1 MPGVF
6 PDYKAPIVRN
16 GADGRELATARW
28 GMPSSSKA
36 LMDATKKRAEKL
48 QAKGKPVDFKEL
60 LRMEPDGG
68 TTNIRNVKSKHWTR
82 WLGVENRCVVPFNSF
97 SEFNKAEGG
106 DIWFALDETRTLP
119 RKVPTVGYLAANAEA
134 ADRPRRTAL
143 VQRLAELGW
152 TEGRTVR
159 IEYRWA
165 DGAAERAAEIA
176 PDLVRLPVDVI
187 VTSGD
192 AFVLAVKK
200 ATKTIP
206 IIFMSAGDPVGN
218 GLIESLARPGGNVTG
233 LSLELTE
240 TVGKR
245 IEVLREIIPDM
256 RRLAILFRVEEK
268 RAIPELDAARRTART
283 LGLDTIEAGIRSGDD
298 IAPAIDSLNGRAD
311 AIYVCLDPLVFTN
324 AALINTLALAAR
336 LPVSHGVRE
345 SVLAG
350 GLVSYGPDF
359 PDLARRAAE
368 LVDKALRGAKPA
380 DIPVEQPTKF
390 DLILNLKTARSLGL
404 TIPATLLG
412 RADEVIE

>member
-1 MPGVF
+1 MRRRDFISVIG
-6 PDYKAPIVRN
+6 
-16 GADGRELATARW
+16 GAAAAWPFTA
-28 GMPSSSKA
+28 GGQQA
-36 LMDATKKRAEKL
+36 GKL
-48 QAKGKPVDFKEL
+48 
-60 LRMEPDGG
+60 
-68 TTNIRNVKSKHWTR
+68 
-82 WLGVENRCVVPFNSF
+82 
-97 SEFNKAEGG
+97 
-106 DIWFALDETRTLP
+106 
-119 RKVPTVGYLAANAEA
+119 PTVGYLAANAEA
-134 ADRPRRTAL
+134 ADRPRRAAL

-152 TEGRTVR
+152 AEGRTVR

-165 DGAAERAAEIA
+165 DGAANRAAEIA

-192 AFVLAVKK
+192 AFVLAVQK
-200 ATKTIP
+200 ATATIP

-218 GLIESLARPGGNVTG
+218 GLIQSLARPGGNVTG

-245 IEVLREIIPDM
+245 LELLREMVPDM
-256 RRLAILFRVEEK
+256 RRLAILFRVIEK
-268 RAIPELDAARRTART
+268 RANLELDATRGAART
-283 LGLDTIEAGIRSGDD
+283 LGLNTIDAGVRSGDD
-298 IAPAIDSLNGRAD
+298 IALAIESFKGHAD

-350 GLVSYGPDF
+350 GLTSYGPDF

-368 LVDKALRGAKPA
+368 LVDKALRGTKPA

-390 DLILNLKTARSLGL
+390 ELVINLKTAKSLGL
-404 TIPATLLG
+404 TIPPTLLA